1 MITTWI
7 EETRSAV
14 LSKALEEH
22 PDQSARPVWANPQLD
37 KLSQGWLLAMPG
49 PQGFSHAEFGET
61 VARLLCL
68 PSPCCQPK
76 VGAALGERGL
86 VVDTFGDN
94 LMSVRNIP
102 GDSYR
107 HRHDKV
113 KTTINSLCLRSGIKA
128 ECEVFGAFR
137 DLIPAQALDQQQD
150 GLQRGRRRQGLL
162 PDFRLE
168 LPTALGQPSYQLAEL
183 KVIGAAGQDWYPRS
197 GQCARRKRG
206 VERRKDRLQGEY
218 RRPLEKLDRA
228 YHGTQPGQVGPLVR
242 RLDSYGPL
250 LGLVVGA
257 FQEGSHDLHALLAGS
272 GES

>member
-1 MITTWI
+1 MEGWSAACKCLSQDSKAGHTRLLQDAEQELSYSRHGAHCGEKPCNPISTYLGGPLQAGVEAAGDGREDGSTRRMITTCL
-7 EETRSAV
+7 EETRRAV

-76 VGAALGERGL
+76 VGAPLGERGL

-94 LMSVRNIP
+94 LMSVKNIP

-113 KTTINSLCLRSGIKA
+113 KTTINSLCLRSGIRA
-128 ECEVFGAFR
+128 ECEVFGG
-137 DLIPAQALDQQQD
+137 I
-150 GLQRGRRRQGLL
+150 
-162 PDFRLE
+162 
-168 LPTALGQPSYQLAEL
+168 
-183 KVIGAAGQDWYPRS
+183 
-197 GQCARRKRG
+197 
-206 VERRKDRLQGEY
+206 
-218 RRPLEKLDRA
+218 
-228 YHGTQPGQVGPLVR
+228 
-242 RLDSYGPL
+242 
-250 LGLVVGA
+250 
-257 FQEGSHDLHALLAGS
+257 
-272 GES
+272 